1 MPAKNNS
8 YAHYFQIDGYR
19 KKEYIKNNIV
29 IPEGN
34 VSHMSLLHQAEAN
47 SKWLRKC
54 NRLEHLKIPT
64 LVFTRTDDIT
74 SPPTNSL
81 TIAQNISGA
90 WSIQITGGGHGL
102 MFQYPEKVS
111 KVIELF
117 LRISS

>member
-1 MPAKNNS
+1 
-8 YAHYFQIDGYR
+8 
-19 KKEYIKNNIV
+19 
-29 IPEGN
+29 
-34 VSHMSLLHQAEAN
+34 MSLHQAEVN
-47 SKWLRKC
+47 SKCLRKC

-81 TIAQNISGA
+81 MIAQNMSGA
-90 WSIQITGGGHGL
+90 WLIQITGGHGL